1 MRAKQFIL
9 REYSREK
16 TATVF
21 GNKLIAALA
30 KDKSYMIHQQGTEQG
45 LGKARAF
52 LDQKAKVGSEITAE
66 QRQFIID
73 LIMHVLENSDPTP
86 NKEYVQWLAKVYA
99 NQGIKIEDILARGK
113 NALEVYNTY
122 KLKKILPPE
131 YRDIGRIS
139 FNDLEGLA
147 QNTDLR
153 QALAAKQ
160 EQDAVKVM
168 PKGDS
173 ETVFENDAV
182 RIIVPK
188 NKEAACYYGQ
198 GTRWCTAGRDNN
210 MYDRY
215 ARDGDLYI
223 LLPKKPQ
230 YEGEKYQLHF
240 QSNQFMDEQ
249 DNTVDDII
257 ELLDMRFGNLVDFFR
272 KREPAIND
280 WLVFTPD
287 EVLQPLLEKISR
299 AVNDHV
305 HEKVNEWE
313 IQDDYWWDYL
323 RKEGYV
329 YPEGHKD
336 AGEIDWDKV
345 AEADLTYTDWN
356 YEASDFINNIMRGV
370 DISPK
375 EVRELAVEEEH
386 EYGATLDVSDL
397 DTIIGN
403 SIVQNI
409 RGRDGDGGVPEWIKD
424 HVYVKRTGGDGSWD
438 VSLLYTNKDG
448 KRVEYPIH

>member
-1 MRAKQFIL
+1 MRARDFLI
-9 REYSREK
+9 EYSREK

-30 KDKSYMIHQQGTEQG
+30 KDKSYMIQQQGTEHG

-52 LDQKAKVGSEITAE
+52 LDQKAKVGSEINTE
-66 QRQFIID
+66 QRQYILD
-73 LIMHVLENSDPTP
+73 LIMHVLENADPTQ

-99 NQGIKIEDILARGK
+99 NQGIKIEDILARGQ

-160 EQDAVKVM
+160 EQDAAKAM
-168 PKGDS
+168 PRGDA
-173 ETVFENDAV
+173 ETVFENDQV

-188 NKEAACYYGQ
+188 NEEAACYYGQ
-198 GTRWCTAGRDNN
+198 GTRWCTAATGGNN
-210 MYDRY
+210 MFDRY

-240 QSNQFMDEQ
+240 SSNQFMDEQ
-249 DNTVDDII
+249 DNTVDNVV

-272 KREPAIND
+272 EREPAIND

-287 EVLQPLLEKISR
+287 EVLEPLLEKISR

-305 HEKVNEWE
+305 SEIVNDWE
-313 IQDDYWWDYL
+313 VQDDYWYDHL

-329 YPEGHKD
+329 YPEGHPD
-336 AGEIDWDKV
+336 EGEIDWDKV
-345 AEADLTYTDWN
+345 AEADLSYTDWN
-356 YEASDFINNIMRGV
+356 YEASDFIRMINNSV
-370 DISPK
+370 DLTPE
-375 EVRELAVEEEH
+375 EVRELAIEEEA
-386 EYGATLDVSDL
+386 EDVRDVGVNDL
-397 DTIIGN
+397 DTIIGR
-403 SIVQNI
+403 SIAKNI
-409 RGRDGDGGVPEWIKD
+409 GRRGSDGGVPEWITD
-424 HVYVKRTGGDGSWD
+424 HIYIKKTGGDGAWD